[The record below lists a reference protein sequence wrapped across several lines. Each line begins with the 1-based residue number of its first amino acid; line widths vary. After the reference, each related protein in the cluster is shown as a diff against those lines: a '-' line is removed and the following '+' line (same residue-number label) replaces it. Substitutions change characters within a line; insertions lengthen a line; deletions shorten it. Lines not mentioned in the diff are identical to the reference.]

1 MVRASEARHHLRRE
15 QGRQRAALSAPC
27 LALDDEQPVAQSLAE
42 HALLQAVLGVI
53 GGVVEEEAPEMAA
66 GAGDTATV
74 TLGTVSV
81 NTGDGSLPVGARLE
95 VAGETTPIPH
105 VVTAVTKG
113 GTTETPTY
121 ACTISPALGA
131 GTYTATAAVTVKC
144 QQLEIKVGD
153 GDLKYTQSYPY
164 KYDKDR
170 GHLDNVRHGD
180 NEPMDVSMNFT
191 FEHIRSGTSEPP
203 TPVEAIKQEG
213 AASNWVTYSSDP
225 CQPYSVGVLSRTSRP
240 ASRRKT
246 RNFLFPDYRVE
257 KIEPDFKN
265 ANIAIN
271 GKCNVTEPIITRG
284 P

>member
-1 MVRASEARHHLRRE
+1 LVYILD
-15 QGRQRAALSAPC
+15 GLTGTAA
-27 LALDDEQPVAQSLAE
+27 VAQTA
-42 HALLQAVLGVI
+42 
-53 GGVVEEEAPEMAA
+53 APAA
-66 GAGDTATV
+66 GDSTV

-81 NTGDGSLPVGARLE
+81 NTSDGSLPVGARLE

-113 GTTETPTY
+113 GTTEAPTY

-170 GHLDNVRHGD
+170 GHLDNVRQGD
-180 NEPMDVSMNFT
+180 DEPMDVSMNFT

-203 TPVEAIKQEG
+203 TPVEAVKQEG

-225 CQPYSVGVLSRTSRP
+225 CQPYSVGVLVTNLP
-240 ASRRKT
+240 PCVT
-246 RNFLFPDYRVE
+246 TEDENFLFPDYRVE

-284 P
+284 PYTG